1 MCGAHISSPPLIIGM
16 HGNGTSQGEPKMPS
30 RTSIKPSATRSRSQT
45 GASPRAADSA
55 QPRHPGGRKVS
66 ARMPVLLQDGSVV
79 RPRAKGSRAQQPPV
93 KLGQITRSLPLV
105 RSESDIPFRGIMSGS
120 GRLVRLYKEA
130 HAVCEEIWL
139 FLEQMEQGLFE
150 EGDRAEGLTRALRK
164 PGAGTAP
171 PRRATSR
178 TRTRTVRTA
187 RQ

>member
-1 MCGAHISSPPLIIGM
+1 
-16 HGNGTSQGEPKMPS
+16 MPS

-150 EGDRAEGLTRALRK
+150 EGDRAEGLTRDLRK